1 MLPKINRA
9 VLSILICLAM
19 LISMTI
25 NAPARQP
32 VKSSTQ
38 NLRGNIHAGS
48 VPKGVVIRSAAALV
62 EDQRTGE
69 LLLQKKAH
77 AVVPIASITKLMTA
91 MVVLDSGSD
100 LNELITIEAADV
112 DTFRHSYSRLPV
124 GAQLTRG
131 DLLLVSL
138 MASDNRSA
146 HALGRVYPGGVAA
159 CVAAMN
165 DKARSLGLFKTRF
178 VDTTGLYSGNVS
190 SARDLVRLVEA
201 AYGYP
206 LIREFSTC
214 REAVVDSGTRVLE
227 FRNTNSLLL
236 HPEWEIGLS
245 KTGYIG
251 ESGRCLVMQVRLA
264 ERSLFIVLLDSQGKL
279 TRIGDAN
286 RIKKWLETSG
296 KDLSTSRYP
305 IRTDPAG

>member
-1 MLPKINRA
+1 MLRKINRA
-9 VLSILICLAM
+9 ALIAFCCLAIFVSP
-19 LISMTI
+19 LNS
-25 NAPARQP
+25 APTQQTA
-32 VKSSTQ
+32 KSSPPKEKTDPHSS
-38 NLRGNIHAGS
+38 R
-48 VPKGVVIRSAAALV
+48 VPKGLVIRSSAALV
-62 EDQRTGE
+62 EDQQTGE

-100 LNELITIEAADV
+100 LHELITIESADI
-112 DTFRHSYSRLPV
+112 DTFRHSYSRLRV
-124 GAQLTRG
+124 GSQFTRR
-131 DLLLVSL
+131 DLLLISL

-146 HALGRVYPGGVAA
+146 HALGRVYPGGHAA

-178 VDTTGLYSGNVS
+178 VDTTGLFSGNVS
-190 SARDLVRLVEA
+190 SARDLARMVEA
-201 AYGYP
+201 AYSYH

-214 REAVVDSGTRVLE
+214 REAVIDSGVCVLE
-227 FRNTNSLLL
+227 FRNTNRLLS

-251 ESGRCLVMQVRLA
+251 ESGRCLVMQARLA

-286 RIKKWLETSG
+286 RIKKWLEALDTDLRTSQSSFHPEPTG
-296 KDLSTSRYP
+296 
-305 IRTDPAG
+305 

>member
-1 MLPKINRA
+1 MLPKINRSA
-9 VLSILICLAM
+9 LSILICLAM
-19 LISMTI
+19 LVFLPV

-32 VKSSTQ
+32 AKSSVHKAK
-38 NLRGNIHAGS
+38 NNIHNGS
-48 VPKGVVIRSAAALV
+48 VPGGVVIRSAAALV

-100 LNELITIEAADV
+100 LNELITIEATDI

-131 DLLLVSL
+131 DLLLISL

-178 VDTTGLYSGNVS
+178 VDTTGLFSGNVS
-190 SARDLVRLVEA
+190 SARDLARLVGA
-201 AYGYP
+201 AYSYP

-214 REAVVDSGTRVLE
+214 REAVIDSGARVLE
-227 FRNTNSLLL
+227 FRNTNRLLSN
-236 HPEWEIGLS
+236 PDWEIGLS
-245 KTGYIG
+245 KTGYID

-286 RIKKWLETSG
+286 RIKKWLEDSG
-296 KDLSTSRYP
+296 TDLRTSRSSS
-305 IRTDPAG
+305 RTEPAG